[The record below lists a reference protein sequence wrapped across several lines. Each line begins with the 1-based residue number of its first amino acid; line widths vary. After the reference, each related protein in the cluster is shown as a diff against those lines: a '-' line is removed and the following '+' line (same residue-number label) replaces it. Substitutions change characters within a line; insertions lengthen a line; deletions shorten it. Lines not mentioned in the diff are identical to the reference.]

1 MKTVLQTLCIAC
13 ITFIMAHACTQ
24 KLPSYQD
31 IHGNTVQGNG
41 NKVPQEKPDD
51 KNDSTIEEV
60 YIDGELSVEFQA
72 VPDFGSEGQIKI
84 YSNNGTLV
92 DMIDMKDV
100 SAQPVQMTD
109 NLPYNTTIDFIGPES
124 LKRWR
129 AVYYKPVRV
138 DGKKVLIRPH
148 SNTLEYGKNY
158 YLTID
163 RTAFV
168 AEGFKG
174 ISEGEMTFRTKSA
187 PSSKGEF
194 TVSKTGEAD
203 FRTIQGAIDWA
214 YSCGPNA
221 PVTISIKNGTYEEAI
236 FARQNNNITFKGESR
251 DGVILQYCNAEELAN
266 GVGGSIST
274 KAETGESIGKS
285 GGRAVILFENCK
297 GIRFENMTMKNT
309 YGKPGQAEVIY
320 NNSNGAYTL
329 TFINCSLIS
338 LQDTFNTKGYCWMYN
353 CLVEGDCDFIWGS
366 PKTCLF
372 EKCEIRAAGDGYI
385 VQARCMDS
393 KDKGFVFLDCN
404 LTKADEVK
412 AGTMYLA
419 RSSGSADYY
428 DNVTYINCRM
438 SDAIAPSGWYGKPV
452 PNPATSSASSGWKEF
467 RSTDPEGGELS
478 VSSRLQA
485 SYQLTEAEYS
495 AGFKNREAIFSD
507 SEVGTSWLVL

>member
-1 MKTVLQTLCIAC
+1 MKSIIQTLCVAC
-13 ITFIMAHACTQ
+13 ISFILATACPRE
-24 KLPSYQD
+24 LPSYQD
-31 IHGNTVQGNG
+31 IHGNTVQNNG
-41 NKVPQEKPDD
+41 NKESQEKPDD
-51 KNDSTIEEV
+51 NKDNTTEEV
-60 YIDGELSVEFQA
+60 YIDGELSVEFQS
-72 VPDFGSEGQIKI
+72 VPNMGTEGQIRIFSK
-84 YSNNGTLV
+84 NGTLV

-100 SAQPVQMTD
+100 TATPVQMTND
-109 NLPYNTTIDFIGPES
+109 TPYNTTIDFIGPES

-129 AVYYKPVRV
+129 AVYYRPVRIE
-138 DGKKVLIRPH
+138 GKKVMIRPH
-148 SNTLEYGKNY
+148 SNVLEYGKSY

-163 RTAFV
+163 QEAFV

-174 ISEGEMTFRTKSA
+174 ITEGEITFNTKSA
-187 PSSKGEF
+187 PSSKSEI
-194 TVSKTGEAD
+194 TVAKNGEAD

-214 YSCGPNA
+214 YSCGPNT
-221 PVTISIKNGTYEEAI
+221 PVTINIKNGTYEETI
-236 FARQNNNITFKGESR
+236 FARQNNNITIKGESR

-266 GVGGSIST
+266 GVGGSVSM
-274 KAETGESIGKS
+274 KARTGESIGKS

-329 TFINCSLIS
+329 TFVNCSLIS

-393 KDKGFVFLDCN
+393 KDKGFVFLGCN
-404 LTKADEVK
+404 LTKNDGVK
-412 AGTMYLA
+412 AGMMYLA
-419 RSSGSADYY
+419 RSSGSTDYY
-428 DNVTYINCRM
+428 DNVTYINCSM
-438 SDAIAPSGWYGKPV
+438 SDVI
-452 PNPATSSASSGWKEF
+452 ASSGWYSKPAPNPASASAAMGWKEYG
-467 RSTDPEGGELS
+467 STDNEGGNLS
-478 VSSRLQA
+478 VSNRLQA
-485 SYQLTEAEYS
+485 SYQMTEAEYS
-495 AGFKNREAIFSD
+495 AGFKDRETIFAD

>member
-1 MKTVLQTLCIAC
+1 
-13 ITFIMAHACTQ
+13 
-24 KLPSYQD
+24 
-31 IHGNTVQGNG
+31 
-41 NKVPQEKPDD
+41 
-51 KNDSTIEEV
+51 
-60 YIDGELSVEFQA
+60 
-72 VPDFGSEGQIKI
+72 
-84 YSNNGTLV
+84 
-92 DMIDMKDV
+92 
-100 SAQPVQMTD
+100 
-109 NLPYNTTIDFIGPES
+109 
-124 LKRWR
+124 
-129 AVYYKPVRV
+129 
-138 DGKKVLIRPH
+138 
-148 SNTLEYGKNY
+148 
-158 YLTID
+158 
-163 RTAFV
+163 
-168 AEGFKG
+168 
-174 ISEGEMTFRTKSA
+174 
-187 PSSKGEF
+187 
-194 TVSKTGEAD
+194 
-203 FRTIQGAIDWA
+203 
-214 YSCGPNA
+214 
-221 PVTISIKNGTYEEAI
+221 
-236 FARQNNNITFKGESR
+236 
-251 DGVILQYCNAEELAN
+251 
-266 GVGGSIST
+266 
-274 KAETGESIGKS
+274 
-285 GGRAVILFENCK
+285 
-297 GIRFENMTMKNT
+297 MTMKNT

-467 RSTDPEGGELS
+467 RSTDSEGGELS

-495 AGFKNREAIFSD
+495 AGFKDRETIFSD